1 MINWIFKLFSR
12 KEFTYHDN
20 EYVKT
25 TKSFFRN
32 IPHGVWKYYNHE
44 GIIERKLFYR
54 KGNLIAEHFFTHD
67 GRLYQKKR
75 YSTAKRPARIEN
87 ITRALNDYLKTLSV
101 ETIIDYVSNNA
112 ANKVVV
118 LEALKIVHDYK

>member
-44 GIIERKLFYR
+44 GVDRQHKVE
-54 KGNLIAEHFFTHD
+54 
-67 GRLYQKKR
+67 
-75 YSTAKRPARIEN
+75 SC
-87 ITRALNDYLKTLSV
+87 YLKL
-101 ETIIDYVSNNA
+101 
-112 ANKVVV
+112 
-118 LEALKIVHDYK
+118 LL